1 MGRYDKKRKIVEEIK
16 QDLSEAKTIVL
27 TDYRGLTVAQMNRLR
42 GILKEQDVKY
52 RVVKNTLARFA
63 VQEAGYTE
71 IDPYLTG
78 PVAIAFGYDDPVVP
92 VKLLVDFS
100 KENDELNL
108 KGGILDRSN
117 FLDENKLVEIAKLPP
132 KEVLLGQ
139 VAGSLQSPISA
150 FLTVLQGNLRNLVYA
165 LQAVKEQKES
175 A

>member
-16 QDLSEAKTIVL
+16 QDLNEAKTIVL

-117 FLDENKLVEIAKLPP
+117 FLDENNLVEIAKLPP

-139 VAGSLQSPISA
+139 VAGSLQSPMSA